1 MSSRCCEVIGSEK
14 IARKVLFKE
23 WVEILFA
30 NDKFGDTFGN
40 HKIVFSCSW

>member
-14 IARKVLFKE
+14 NARKVLLKE
-23 WVEILFA
+23 WVERLFG
-30 NDKFGDTFGN
+30 NDKIGDTFGN